1 VAAFLPPPDGPPAAL
16 LPPSDGPSAV
26 SLLPPPMD
34 EVRTPRKKNSVVK
47 VGLFYLNFQLRI
59 FSYD

>member
-1 VAAFLPPPDGPPAAL
+1 
-16 LPPSDGPSAV
+16 
-26 SLLPPPMD
+26 MD